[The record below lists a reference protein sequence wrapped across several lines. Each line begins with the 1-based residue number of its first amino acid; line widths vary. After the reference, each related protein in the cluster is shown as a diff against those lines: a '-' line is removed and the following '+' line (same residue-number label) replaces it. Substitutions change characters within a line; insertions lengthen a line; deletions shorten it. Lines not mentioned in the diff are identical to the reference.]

1 MKSRIAILIASLVGL
16 VLFSQGL
23 QAQDPFGR
31 FRNFG
36 GGGGRGGGG
45 ADTLAHR
52 KADTITLNYRY
63 MDSSRFLRLDSSV
76 YDFSKKV
83 PLPPLWI
90 NLGNNG
96 TPARNLVFSPR
107 MNSGWDH
114 GLHAYDL
121 YVFKPEETKLY
132 NTTRPY
138 TELGYLLGGKS
149 EQFISITHT
158 QNVRPNWNIGFEYR
172 LINSVGAFANS
183 NTNHSN
189 IRLHSWYQSKN
200 KRYQNFFILVSSK
213 IAAADNGGLINPT
226 DIDSINY
233 TNQATLPTHL
243 GTGLNRSS
251 SNIFSSTITTGTHY
265 TTATYLM
272 RQTYDLGQKDSIE
285 VNDSTVIPLFYPRL
299 RLEHT
304 ISYSK
309 YNYKFTDYATGGYTL
324 DSTYYA
330 DKLNMPYILPGDSL
344 LRRDTW
350 SDFVNDFS
358 FYTFPDAKNPQQ
370 FLKLGASL
378 QLLHGSFDTALTS
391 DIVTAHRLNNQNVF
405 VHGEYRNKTKNQ
417 KWDIEGFGKLYLN
430 GLNSG
435 DYNAYISLRRLLG
448 RRIGYLELGFQNANR
463 TPSFVFD
470 AASAFYL
477 DTLKQSFKKENTTN
491 LFASFE
497 QPRIHLKLKGSYYL
511 MTNYAYFQ
519 DYYKERQ
526 ESAIFN
532 LLQITAEKEFILHR
546 HLKWRAMAV
555 IQQVAGSSPVHV
567 PLITVFNQIG
577 YEGSLGFKSLL
588 LDVGTEMRYVSWY
601 KADGYSPVNGQFYSQ
616 TGTTLHQHLPDIAGY
631 LHLRIRSF
639 TAYVRVENLNSIA
652 FKPNGFGWYNNNFVA
667 PNYPYP
673 GMLIRFGFFW
683 GFVN

>member
-1 MKSRIAILIASLVGL
+1 
-16 VLFSQGL
+16 
-23 QAQDPFGR
+23 
-31 FRNFG
+31 
-36 GGGGRGGGG
+36 
-45 ADTLAHR
+45 
-52 KADTITLNYRY
+52 
-63 MDSSRFLRLDSSV
+63 MDSSRYLKLDSSV

-83 PLPPLWI
+83 PLPSLWI

-96 TPARNLVFSPR
+96 TPARNLIFTPR

-138 TELGYLLGGKS
+138 TELGYLLGAKS
-149 EQFISITHT
+149 EQFISVIHT
-158 QNVRPNWNIGFEYR
+158 QNVRPNWNVGFEFR

-200 KRYQNFFILVSSK
+200 KRYQNFFVLVSSK
-213 IAAADNGGLINPT
+213 IAAADNGGLVNPT

-251 SNIFSSTITTGTHY
+251 SNIFSTSITTGTHY
-265 TTATYLM
+265 TTGTYLM
-272 RQTYDLGQKDSIE
+272 RQTYDLGQKDSI
-285 VNDSTVIPLFYPRL
+285 VTDSTVIPLFYPRV

-304 ISYSK
+304 ISYSS
-309 YNYKFTDYATGGYTL
+309 YNYKFTDLATSGYTL
-324 DSTYYA
+324 DTNYYW
-330 DKLNMPYILPGDSL
+330 KTLNMPYIQPGDSL

-350 SDFVNDFS
+350 SNFVNDFS

-370 FLKLGASL
+370 FLKLGASI
-378 QLLHGSFDTALTS
+378 QLLHGSFDTSLQTK
-391 DIVTAHRLNNQNVF
+391 ITTAHRMNNQNVF

-417 KWDIEGFGKLYLN
+417 KWDIEAFGKLYMN

-435 DYNAYISLRRLLG
+435 DYNAYVSLRRLLG

-470 AASAFYL
+470 PASAFYL
-477 DTLKQSFKKENTTN
+477 DTLKRSFKKENTTN

-497 QPRIHLKLKGSYYL
+497 QPRIHLKLRGSYYL
-511 MTNYAYFQ
+511 MSNYAFFQ

-526 ESAIFN
+526 ESSIFN
-532 LLQITAEKEFILHR
+532 LLQISAEKEFILHR

-555 IQQVAGSSPVHV
+555 VQQVAGSSPVHV
-567 PLITVFNQIG
+567 PLLTVFNQIG

-588 LDVGTEMRYVSWY
+588 LDVGTELRYISGY
-601 KADGYSPVNGQFYSQ
+601 KADGYSPVNGQFFSQ
-616 TGTTLHQHLPDIAGY
+616 DSISVRQHLPDIAGY

-639 TAYVRVENLNSIA
+639 TAYVRAENLNSIA
-652 FKPNGFGWYNNNFVA
+652 FKPLGFGWYNNNFVA
-667 PNYPYP
+667 PNYLTP
-673 GMLIRFGFFW
+673 GLLIRFGFFW
-683 GFVN
+683 AFVN